1 MTIKSRCFAAV
12 ATVILVVAAAA
23 LFLSCS
29 SKGTNDVA
37 VDDDSY
43 PGNIFDLRVQSVG
56 PTSVTLAWTAT
67 GNDDTIGTATAYDMR
82 MSDAMITELNWDS
95 AQALT
100 GEPVPS
106 PYGTTD
112 TMRITGLMTDSTYF
126 FAIRAQNA
134 RGALSWAFN
143 CISATC
149 FDDFIVNFPDAQLD
163 SVIRGIIS
171 KPTGDIHRSDLFQVV
186 FLDANDA
193 GIADL
198 TGLEYCINLDRMFVS
213 GNSIASLAPLAGLTK
228 MLGIQAVRNSIVDI
242 SPLAGLTNLE
252 QLLLSDNQ
260 ISDISAMANMSKL
273 TSVDLESNNISNI
286 AALAGKSDMT
296 GLHIGYNSISDI
308 SALAGMTKLTGLSL
322 PSNQISDISALSGM
336 TILTELDLY
345 HNNVTDISPLSGMTE
360 LTVLNLWENDVTD
373 ISALSGMT
381 KLQRLYLVSNQ
392 ITSAA
397 PLANLTSLQQLLLS
411 DNPVGDISALS
422 NLTALTYLQLMYC
435 QIVDISSLEDMTNLV
450 DLRLPLNQIV
460 DIAPLYNNP
469 GIDSGDV
476 VDLSGN
482 PLSQQSIDYI
492 DSLTARGVEV
502 HF

>member
-1 MTIKSRCFAAV
+1 MTIISRIYAAAAAV
-12 ATVILVVAAAA
+12 VLIMVAA

-82 MSDAMITELNWDS
+82 ISNAMITEQNWDS

-100 GEPVPS
+100 GTPQPS

-112 TMRITGLMTDSTYF
+112 TMRVTGLMTDSTYF
-126 FAIRAQNA
+126 FAVRAQNA

-143 CISATC
+143 CVSAMC
-149 FDDFIVNFPDAQLD
+149 FDDFVVNFPDIHLD
-163 SVIRGIIS
+163 SVIRVIIN
-171 KPTGDIHRSDLFQVV
+171 KPTGEIHRSELFPVV
-186 FLDANDA
+186 FIDANDA
-193 GIADL
+193 GISDL
-198 TGLEYCINLDRMFVS
+198 SGIEYCINLETMFVS
-213 GNSIASLAPLAGLTK
+213 GNSITSLAPLAGLTK
-228 MLGIQAVRNSIVDI
+228 MRGIQAVRNTIVDI

-260 ISDISAMANMSKL
+260 ITDISAMANLSRL
-273 TSVDLESNNISNI
+273 THVDIENNDISSI
-286 AALAGKSDMT
+286 AALAGKPDMV
-296 GLHIGYNSISDI
+296 LLNLGYNNITDI
-308 SALAGMTKLTGLSL
+308 GALAGMTELTRLLL
-322 PSNQISDISALSGM
+322 PANQITDISVLSGM
-336 TILTELDLY
+336 TKLTELDLY
-345 HNNVTDISPLSGMTE
+345 NNDVTDISPLSELTE
-360 LTVLNLWENDVTD
+360 LVTLNLWDNDVTS
-373 ISALSGMT
+373 ISALSDLT

-422 NLTALTYLQLMYC
+422 NLTALTYLQLMFC
-435 QIVDISSLEDMTNLV
+435 QIVDISSLENMINLV

-482 PLSQQSIDYI
+482 PLSQQSINYV